1 MSSVMNVV
9 IVVMVGLHVLAE
21 RITQNDASSSSLI
34 VSISTE
40 ILCKILLLLYVR
52 RNNFIIYLL
61 INCIFIIRYYEYP
74 RVHTH
79 ELLPIPFMF
88 NAYVLAAR
96 IKTQEKKNE
105 GKRNIML
112 YVKKEKKGG
121 WFTYTV
127 ASRRTARSSPVFKVI
142 PPSV

>member
-74 RVHTH
+74 RVHAH

-96 IKTQEKKNE
+96 IKT
-105 GKRNIML
+105 
-112 YVKKEKKGG
+112 
-121 WFTYTV
+121 
-127 ASRRTARSSPVFKVI
+127 
-142 PPSV
+142 